1 MLKRVRGPRGE
12 ASEEQAM
19 RRTVFNSDHEAF
31 RQVLR
36 DFIDAEVLPRY
47 EEWYQAGIVPR
58 DFYYKLAALGLFG
71 IEVPEEYGGAG
82 IRSFKYNAIET
93 EELARAGVGFGGSAV
108 HTALCLP
115 YLLKLGTDEQKK
127 RWLPKFVSGE
137 MMFAIAMTE
146 PGTGSDLAGM
156 KTTAKLSPDGT
167 CYVLNGAKTFITGGV
182 QADRVIVCAR
192 TAPQRED
199 DRRYGISLLAV
210 DAKSAGYAVGRK
222 LDKIGLKV
230 QDTAELSFS
239 DVRVPAEDLLGEEN
253 EGFSYLGQ
261 NLPQERLAIAY
272 GAYSQAAAAVEL
284 AKRYTRDRHIFGQPV
299 VSFQNT
305 KFELAACKAEVDAAQ
320 AVVDRALEAHDLGEL
335 TAAEAASAK
344 LFCTETAS
352 RVIDRCLQLHGGYG
366 YINEYPIAR
375 LYADSRVNRIYGGT
389 SEVMKTIIAKDMGL

>member
-1 MLKRVRGPRGE
+1 
-12 ASEEQAM
+12 M
-19 RRTVFNSDHEAF
+19 RRTVFNEDHEAF

-36 DFIDAEVLPRY
+36 DFIEAEVTPHY
-47 EEWYQAGIVPR
+47 QEWYEAGIVPR
-58 DFYYKLAALGLFG
+58 DFYYKLAELGLFG

-82 IRSFKYNAIET
+82 ITSFKYSAIES
-93 EELARAGVGFGGSAV
+93 EETARAAVSFGGSGV
-108 HTALCLP
+108 HVALCLP

-137 MMFAIAMTE
+137 TMCAIAMTE

-156 KTTAKLSPDGT
+156 KTTAKRSEDGSH
-167 CYVLNGAKTFITGGV
+167 YILNGAKTFITGGV
-182 QADRVIVCAR
+182 LADRVIVCAR
-192 TAPQRED
+192 TAPARED
-199 DRRYGISLLAV
+199 DRRYGISLLMV
-210 DAKSAGYAVGRK
+210 DTKSPGYAVGRK

-230 QDTAELSFS
+230 SDTAELAFS

-253 EGFSYLGQ
+253 KGFSYLGQ

-272 GAYSQAAAAVEL
+272 GAYAQAAAAVEF
-284 AKRYTRDRHIFGQPV
+284 AKQYTTDRHIFGQAV

-320 AVVDRALEAHDLGEL
+320 AVADRALEAHDRGEL

-344 LFCTETAS
+344 LFCTEVAS

-375 LYADSRVNRIYGGT
+375 LYADNRVNRIYGGT